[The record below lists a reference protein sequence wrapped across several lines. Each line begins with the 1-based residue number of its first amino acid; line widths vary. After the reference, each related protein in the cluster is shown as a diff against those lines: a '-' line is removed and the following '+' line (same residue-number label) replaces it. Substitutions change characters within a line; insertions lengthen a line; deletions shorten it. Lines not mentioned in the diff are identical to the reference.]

1 MRRIAPDFGSYA
13 KRIRQCIL
21 SGYVLVDATRQTDQ
35 RTSQM
40 VYLFFA
46 EALTFLALR
55 FRLGPESR
63 KLAYLVYFKEQ
74 KAL

>member
-13 KRIRQCIL
+13 RRIRQC
-21 SGYVLVDATRQTDQ
+21 SGYVLVDATLQTDQ

-46 EALTFLALR
+46 EAPKVSL
-55 FRLGPESR
+55 
-63 KLAYLVYFKEQ
+63 
-74 KAL
+74 

>member
-1 MRRIAPDFGSYA
+1 MQDVTPFPAKGSH
-13 KRIRQCIL
+13 KNK
-21 SGYVLVDATRQTDQ
+21 
-35 RTSQM
+35 
-40 VYLFFA
+40 F
-46 EALTFLALR
+46 TFLALR